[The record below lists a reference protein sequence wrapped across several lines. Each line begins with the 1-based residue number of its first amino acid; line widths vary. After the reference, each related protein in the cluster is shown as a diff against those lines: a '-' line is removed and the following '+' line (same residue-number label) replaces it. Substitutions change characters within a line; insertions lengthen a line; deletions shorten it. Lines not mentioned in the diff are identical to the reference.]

1 MDSISVRPQDG
12 MVMSL
17 VHYFVTKE
25 NYSPIIVHGSKN
37 EVWLENL
44 EGPYKVIRINN
55 NYIHN
60 SEQYEYDVLKV
71 ENVIKQIKK
80 KTLSFNFNT
89 LNICVN
95 IGDYVKPSKTKGI
108 ETINAKNIKDFTKQ
122 NNIKT
127 AFPEISKKINKE
139 IDKVDHLFSM
149 TTDINDKTEKS
160 NKVFE
165 NIFRPKRIIMTKIM
179 MALCIVV
186 FALTYILGKGSED
199 PITLVMFGANYAPLV
214 KSGQVWRLVTSM
226 FLHAGF
232 LHLAINMYALYM
244 LGSQVENYIGKLKFT
259 GIYLVSGIIGS
270 LMSVLFTNNI
280 SVGASGAIFGLAGAL
295 LYFGL
300 HFRLYL
306 SNALKNQILPI
317 VIINLALGFL
327 IPGIDVAAHIGG
339 LIGGYLST
347 ASFGIVD
354 KTSKQEK
361 INASIALIILIAF
374 LSYMIFR

>member
-44 EGPYKVIRINN
+44 EGPYKIIRINN

-214 KSGQVWRLVTSM
+214 KSGQIWRLLTSM

-295 LYFGL
+295 LYFGF

-361 INASIALIILIAF
+361 INASVALIILIAF

>member
-295 LYFGL
+295 LYFGF

>member
-295 LYFGL
+295 LYFGF

-374 LSYMIFR
+374 LSYMILR

>member
-214 KSGQVWRLVTSM
+214 KSGQIWRLLTSM

-295 LYFGL
+295 LYFGF

-361 INASIALIILIAF
+361 INASVALIILIAF